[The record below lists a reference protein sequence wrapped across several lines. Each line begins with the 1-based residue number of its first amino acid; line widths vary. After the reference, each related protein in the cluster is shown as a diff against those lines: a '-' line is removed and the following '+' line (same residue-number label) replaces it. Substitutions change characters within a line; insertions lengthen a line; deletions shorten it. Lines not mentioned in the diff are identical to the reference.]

1 MKVLVTGGAGYIG
14 SHATLVLLQA
24 GHEVVTLDNYSNSS
38 PVSLQRVGE
47 LAQRDPVTLEG
58 DAGDPATLEKI
69 FEEHSDIEA
78 VLHFAA
84 FKAVGESTEKPLP
97 YYRNNVAGSIA
108 LFEAMELASV
118 HNLVFSSSCTVYGE
132 PKEVPLTESHPVGG
146 VSSPYGRTKYM
157 MEEILRDHCAA
168 NKRWNV
174 AVLRYFNPVGAHP
187 SGRIGE
193 DPAGIPDNLVPYV
206 CQVASGRLEKL
217 RIFGNDY
224 PTRDGTPIRDYLH
237 VLDLAEAHLYAVEKL
252 SANPGLF
259 VCNLGTGKGS
269 TVLEV
274 LNAFEQANGIRIP
287 YEIEGRRSGD
297 VTEAWADST
306 YAKKFLGWEAK
317 RDLPEMLTDAWNWQS
332 LNPRGYGYSEG
343 SDGD

>member
-1 MKVLVTGGAGYIG
+1 MKVLVTGGAGYVG

-38 PVSLQRVGE
+38 SVSLQRVGE
-47 LAQRDPVTLEG
+47 LAQRDPVALEG
-58 DAGDPATLEKI
+58 NAGDPATLEKI
-69 FEEHSDIEA
+69 FEEHPEIEA

-108 LFEAMELASV
+108 LFEAMEAAGV

-132 PKEVPLTESHPVGG
+132 PQEVPLAEGHPVGG

-174 AVLRYFNPVGAHP
+174 AILRYFNPVGAHP

-193 DPAGIPDNLVPYV
+193 DPAGIPDNLVPFV

-237 VLDLAEAHLYAVEKL
+237 VLDLAEAHLHALEKL
-252 SANPGLF
+252 SADSRLF

-287 YEIEGRRSGD
+287 HEIEGRRLGD
-297 VTEAWADST
+297 VTEAWADPT
-306 YAKKFLGWEAK
+306 LAKQFLGWEAK
-317 RDLPEMLTDAWNWQS
+317 RDLREMLTDAWNWQS
-332 LNPRGYGYSEG
+332 LNPRGY
-343 SDGD
+343 SDAPDAG